1 MSNNSTYYQLVF
13 CEKFTIQEGIAAIE
27 EKVNELCDDGWQPQG
42 GICVMQN
49 DMGYYNFYQA
59 MIRDF

>member
-1 MSNNSTYYQLVF
+1 MSNSYTYYRLVF
-13 CEKFTIQEGIAAIE
+13 FEKISIEDGITAIE